1 MTNIF
6 QMGRSTTNQLMLI
19 AFAAATQGIAGNIG
33 FVMFTCVGGDPR
45 SFVREACSFM
55 KAKNPK
61 LADDSDIEPD
71 FP

>member
-1 MTNIF
+1 
-6 QMGRSTTNQLMLI
+6 MLI
-19 AFAAATQGIAGNIG
+19 AYAAATQGIAGNIG